1 MKRLAAFCLAL
12 VLFLGISTGIRSFA
26 DGRNLR
32 DPKGDFQY
40 WYNPYK
46 DRCVQ
51 ALTDNLGKKTMLV
64 FGSSELGHQK
74 KSRFYIK
81 NMFHRSDLDV
91 MNIGQPYSQD
101 LNHATVLAALAP
113 SMHTRKAVLLLSP
126 NWFFGEDVK
135 PDLFS
140 IRFSDSAYVGM
151 LQNPTLS
158 RGLKE
163 AISKRTRYLLRD
175 DRAKQKRVEAYDAR
189 YLRHTRNPLK
199 RAEAGYYR
207 SHTRSQERA
216 ALIMAE
222 KVDNMKTQNRPKN
235 PRPMVPKG
243 QAPDWEHL
251 QQIALERTLIHSN
264 NPLQISDRMWKKK
277 FARIYRRSKGL
288 HLNTPVT
295 ISREYEDFDL
305 FLRVCEEE
313 GIDVQVI
320 LQPVSGFWYDHTGI
334 DAARR
339 NEYRKKISEVA
350 MKNGVKVTDLS
361 KFSYTPGIL
370 TDAVHPWKK
379 GWVILDEKIYNFY
392 KAPALY

>member
-1 MKRLAAFCLAL
+1 MKRITAFCLAL
-12 VLFLGISTGIRSFA
+12 VLFLGISSGIRSFA
-26 DGRNLR
+26 DSRNLR
-32 DPKGDFQY
+32 DPGRNFQY

-51 ALTDNLGKKTMLV
+51 ALSDNLGKNTMPV

-101 LNHATVLAALAP
+101 LNHATTLAALAP
-113 SMHTRKAVLLLSP
+113 SLHTRKAVLLLSP
-126 NWFFGEDVK
+126 NWFFGNDVK
-135 PDLFS
+135 PDLFA
-140 IRFSDSAYVGM
+140 IRFSDSAYIGM

-189 YLRHTRNPLK
+189 WLYHTKNPLL
-199 RAEAGYYR
+199 RSEAAYFR

-235 PRPMVPKG
+235 PRPLVPKG
-243 QAPDWEHL
+243 QTPDWEYL
-251 QQIALERTLIHSN
+251 QQLALKRTLRHSD
-264 NPLQISDRMWKKK
+264 NPLGISDRMWKKK
-277 FARIYRRSKGL
+277 FVRIYRRSKGL
-288 HLNTPVT
+288 HRNTPVT
-295 ISREYEDFDL
+295 KSGEYEDFKL
-305 FLRVCEEE
+305 FLRVCDEE
-313 GIDVQVI
+313 GINVRVI
-320 LQPVSGFWYDHTGI
+320 LQPVSGLWYDHTGI

-339 NEYRKKISEVA
+339 EQYRQKICTLA
-350 MKNGVKVTDLS
+350 MQNGVKVTDLS
-361 KFSYTPGIL
+361 KYSYTPGML

-379 GWVILDEKIYNFY
+379 GWVILNEEIYNFY
-392 KAPALY
+392 KAPSLF